1 MRAYDLRKEVG
12 NGVELCLR
20 RGEVHTRKSWE
31 ARKGFFKGR
40 QLNLV
45 LKDEKEF
52 FIWAR
57 IKASKK
63 PAFWKI
69 GTKKQ
74 KTGWHSEELQSVA
87 GCDHSSDQV
96 PENYKTQC
104 KGGQQGYIMKGLFL
118 HWDFILQIL

>member
-20 RGEVHTRKSWE
+20 RSEVHTRKSWE

-45 LKDEKEF
+45 LKHEKEF

-57 IKASKK
+57 IKAFKN
-63 PAFWKI
+63 PAFWDI
-69 GTKKQ
+69 GTKNRR
-74 KTGWHSEELQSVA
+74 QS
-87 GCDHSSDQV
+87 GTLR
-96 PENYKTQC
+96 NYK
-104 KGGQQGYIMKGLFL
+104 M
-118 HWDFILQIL
+118 LQT